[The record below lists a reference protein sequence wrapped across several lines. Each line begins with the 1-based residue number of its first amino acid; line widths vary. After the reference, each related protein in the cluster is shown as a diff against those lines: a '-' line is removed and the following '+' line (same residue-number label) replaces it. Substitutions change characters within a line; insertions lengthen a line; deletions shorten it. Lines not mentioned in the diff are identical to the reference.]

1 MNVDLGIWNKLTRV
15 VIFLLL
21 IAYALL
27 VFVWYLPVI
36 RQNERMRQQIQ
47 LLTTEVD
54 KEKDDGKNLQLQL
67 DALKNDPQAV
77 ELLARQLGY
86 ARTGEM
92 ILRFGNSQTNR
103 LSAQ

>member
-54 KEKDDGKNLQLQL
+54 KEKQDGKDLQLQL
-67 DALKNDPQAV
+67 DALKNDPQTV

-86 ARTGEM
+86 ARTGET
-92 ILRFGNSQTNR
+92 IIRFGNAQTNR

>member
-1 MNVDLGIWNKLTRV
+1 MNVNLGIWNKLTRV

-36 RQNERMRQQIQ
+36 RQNERMRQQIL
-47 LLTTEVD
+47 LLTTEVE
-54 KEKDDGKNLQLQL
+54 KEKETGKNLQLQL
-67 DALKNDPQAV
+67 DALRNDPQAV

-86 ARTGEM
+86 ARPGET
-92 ILRFGNSQTNR
+92 ILRFGNSSTNR
-103 LSAQ
+103 VSNQ